1 VAALDLLERFFPI
14 VAFWSLGG
22 VFKPFFL
29 YCLFLALVVYARIFT
44 NKKLADYTT
53 NLREKIWKN

>member
-1 VAALDLLERFFPI
+1 MKGVAAKGIPERLTAVVNPI
-14 VAFWSLGG
+14 
-22 VFKPFFL
+22 KTFFL

>member
-1 VAALDLLERFFPI
+1 LLI
-14 VAFWSLGG
+14 QL
-22 VFKPFFL
+22 KPFFL